1 MCGINGFNF
10 KDNALAARM
19 KKFTRSRG
27 PDAEGNYSDEY
38 FTILHDRLSILD
50 LSSGANQPMVFK
62 NLVISFNGEIY
73 NFKELQNQLIKNGY
87 KFKTNCDTEV
97 ILYLF
102 HKYNIQAFTKLS
114 GIFALAI
121 WDKLNKKLYLVRDNV
136 GVKPLYYHFK
146 NSEKKFYFSSSIRSL
161 LECSNIKKLNENVF
175 FHYSNFGRN
184 DLKETVF
191 KHIFKLSPGEL
202 LIFDQVKKEYSLK
215 KLLKFNL
222 QKNDY
227 SNLEI
232 KNVIEKTINSQLISD
247 VPLALSLS
255 GGVDSNV
262 IYSVMRKRFNNKFNI
277 YSFYFKDYEKFNGDF
292 YTAQKNAKFYQT
304 SFFPIEI
311 SHKDFIDS
319 AEKTV
324 EILEEPLANQ
334 CSILNYKMANSI
346 EEKILITGD
355 GGDEIFTGY
364 DSYRSIHIIYL
375 IQKLNIFK
383 NLAVNFGPKNFRRLF
398 INNPKD
404 MYISFSE
411 QNIYKDLKKY
421 YKNIKLHRG
430 DDLSLNHCQDY
441 ELSSRLN
448 HICFLDLDT
457 VIPNDF
463 LLRNDKIFMSQ
474 GKEVRVPLLDINLI
488 NKFLM
493 LNENKKFGNSFR
505 SKNLLKK
512 LFRNDIHSL
521 VKNKWGLQS
530 PYAKWLKGPLNAYA
544 KEILSK
550 EYYSNSEKYL
560 NFENIQKMITKHK
573 KEYYNPALIWSLIN
587 LQLFFRKFK
596 L

>member
-10 KDNALAARM
+10 RDRSLAARM
-19 KKFTRSRG
+19 KNFTRSRG
-27 PDAEGNYSDEY
+27 PDAEGEYSDEY

-50 LSSGANQPMVFK
+50 LSSNANQPMVFK
-62 NLVISFNGEIY
+62 NLVITFNGEIY
-73 NFKELQNQLIKNGY
+73 NFKELQNELVNDGY
-87 KFKTNCDTEV
+87 KFNTNCDTEV

-102 HKYNIQAFTKLS
+102 HKYDIQAFKKLS

-121 WDKLNKKLYLVRDNV
+121 WDKFNKKLYLVRDNV

-161 LECSNIKKLNENVF
+161 LECSNIKKLNENVL

-191 KHIFKLSPGEL
+191 KNIFKLAPGEL
-202 LIFDQVKKEYSLK
+202 LTFDQNKKEYSLK
-215 KLLKFNL
+215 KFLNFKLEKTNF
-222 QKNDY
+222 

-232 KNVIEKTINSQLISD
+232 KDIIEKTINSQLISD

-262 IYSVMRKRFNNKFNI
+262 IYSVMRKRFDNNFNI

-292 YTAQKNAKFYQT
+292 YTAQKNAKFYKT

-319 AEKTV
+319 AEKSV

-334 CSILNYKMANSI
+334 CSILNYKMANTI
-346 EEKILITGD
+346 NEKILITGD

-364 DSYRSIHIIYL
+364 DSYRSIHIVYL
-375 IQKLNIFK
+375 IQKLNFFK
-383 NLAVNFGPKNFRRLF
+383 NLKVYFGPKNFRRLF

-411 QNIYKDLKKY
+411 QNIYEDLRKY
-421 YKNIKLHRG
+421 YKNIKLYKG
-430 DDLSLNHCQDY
+430 EDLYLNHCQNF
-441 ELSSRLN
+441 ELRNRLN
-448 HICFLDLDT
+448 HVCFLDLDT

-493 LNENKKFGNSFR
+493 LNEKKKFGNFLR
-505 SKNLLKK
+505 SKYLLKN

-530 PYAKWLKGPLNAYA
+530 PYAKWLKGPLNAFA
-544 KEILSK
+544 REILS
-550 EYYSNSEKYL
+550 ENYYSNSEKYL
-560 NFENIQKMITKHK
+560 NFNNIQKMLVKHQS
-573 KEYYNPALIWSLIN
+573 EYYNPALIWSLIN
-587 LQLFFRKFK
+587 LQLFLRKFK